1 MEKSRE
7 TKGKIHSAAADLLK
21 LIETELSKVEPG
33 MIAKLQKLPMEVQ
46 VRILLLAALEAS
58 GQQNQGQNQPVSD
71 WGDVA

>member
-1 MEKSRE
+1 MEKSTE

-21 LIETELSKVEPG
+21 LIEAELSKVSPPD

-58 GQQNQGQNQPVSD
+58 GQTQPIYQPVFDS
-71 WGDVA
+71 GGLA